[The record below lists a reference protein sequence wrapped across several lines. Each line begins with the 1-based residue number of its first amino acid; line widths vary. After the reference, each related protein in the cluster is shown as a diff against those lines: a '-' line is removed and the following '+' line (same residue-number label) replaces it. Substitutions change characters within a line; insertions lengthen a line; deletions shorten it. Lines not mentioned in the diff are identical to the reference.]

1 MKSKKFRL
9 LEYVVNYPFLKDATG
24 LMSGLLG
31 KEKVFLE
38 VSKHKHDL
46 LALLK

>member
-9 LEYVVNYPFLKDATG
+9 LEYVVCYLFLKDATG

-38 VSKHKHDL
+38 ASKHKHGL
-46 LALLK
+46 LARLK